1 MAYNRIGVLKQGE
14 SAEVIGQDMLSR
26 WVQIKIPNSDSTGW
40 VSLMTSYS
48 QIQGDLKNVPH
59 FTFTDFPK
67 AAYIKN
73 CTEHVLLVMPG
84 EYYLENLFTNAQYL
98 NEVRVDSGVYSIYD
112 VTLPDEPLIQTVD
125 MQEGETAYI
134 TVNGLGETH
143 KCP

>member
-1 MAYNRIGVLKQGE
+1 MAYNRIGVLKRGE

-26 WVQIKIPNSDSTGW
+26 WAQIKIPNSDATGW